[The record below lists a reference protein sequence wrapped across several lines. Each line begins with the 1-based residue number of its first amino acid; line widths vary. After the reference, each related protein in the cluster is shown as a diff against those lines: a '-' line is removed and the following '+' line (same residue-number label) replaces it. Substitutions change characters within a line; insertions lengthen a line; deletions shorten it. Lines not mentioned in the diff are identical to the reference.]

1 MNMNQYILKQIL
13 KLRKARYLDVIKAKK
28 RNIRKNFK
36 GAEREARIEEVQDM
50 YRKQI
55 EDIEDEIA
63 DITNNYLMGADEN
76 DDGADGEENDNA
88 REENDNADNA
98 EEAEEEEENNN
109 SSSEEEDDLPTDYQ
123 RSPLKK
129 WKDRSKKYKMQEI
142 ICDKKEEKKVISH

>member
-1 MNMNQYILKQIL
+1 
-13 KLRKARYLDVIKAKK
+13 
-28 RNIRKNFK
+28 
-36 GAEREARIEEVQDM
+36 M

-129 WKDRSKKYKMQEI
+129 
-142 ICDKKEEKKVISH
+142 